1 MDSPEAATTLL
12 ECFALTPDPPP
23 LVPADPSR
31 AWMDRVPGRHAY
43 RCLPMAIAN
52 TYGWEVRSP
61 CKFEVEWNGGERQAD
76 LTFRALDGFALMSHL
91 LHSNF
96 AQGILTFHTGYMFR
110 TPPGWNLMASGPL
123 NAPKHGIAPLAG
135 VIETDW
141 LPYPFTMNWKMTFP
155 GIVTFEKDE
164 PFCLIYPVRQGTLER
179 FTPVIRDLELG
190 TGAEGPVR
198 GLARQPQRVHGAL
211 HAAGPGHHEGGLA
224 EALLQGRIPA
234 ERRETGG
241 APEQAAPGGAGGS
254 AAEVTLGLRR
264 PRRRPR

>member
-179 FTPVIRDLELG
+179 FTPVIRDLNS
-190 TGAEGPVR
+190 
-198 GLARQPQRVHGAL
+198 
-211 HAAGPGHHEGGLA
+211 
-224 EALLQGRIPA
+224 
-234 ERRETGG
+234 
-241 APEQAAPGGAGGS
+241 APELKGQYEAWRDSRSEFMERYTRQDPATMKEAWQKHYFKGEYPQSDVKPEAHQNKLRLEAP
-254 AAEVTLGLRR
+254 VD
-264 PRRRPR
+264 RRRK